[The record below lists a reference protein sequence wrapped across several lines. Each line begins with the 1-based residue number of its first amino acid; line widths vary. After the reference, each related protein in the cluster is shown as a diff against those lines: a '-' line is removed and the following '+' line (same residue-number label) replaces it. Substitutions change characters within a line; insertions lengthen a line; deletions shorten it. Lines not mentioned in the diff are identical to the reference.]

1 MRPVHASG
9 YALGMSLL
17 AFLSGNELTLVII
30 LALVVFGG
38 SQIPKLARNLGRAQK
53 ELQKGL
59 AEGAAEA
66 DRAEDSS
73 D

>member
-1 MRPVHASG
+1 
-9 YALGMSLL
+9 MSLL